1 MRHFY
6 ARASWPEG
14 CDPTS
19 MPNDEENLTCSLDR
33 QHLIRTCFVDFDR
46 SIVLVAEVLDEG
58 EKSIVGAGRIS
69 REEMSDDF
77 TFSLQVLL
85 GSAWCLFLHFCFP
98 LLQWEIFFSTKKHRR
113 PMLVSFSERGCP
125 IAARKDFCSSNIFTR
140 TFFAAARLGAKKYHI
155 LQRATPLLE
164 SLRYREPPSH
174 PCPKWRS
181 SDARTG
187 VQDYETAH
195 RVVYH
200 GGCCMYQGW
209 CVQRE
214 QEGLA
219 LSGGWIGLRV
229 GLGDGSLKSVYARDM
244 VSSWVSLWHLGAW
257 CRRSTKLWCLGFVK
271 PGGDAFP
278 S

>member
-85 GSAWCLFLHFCFP
+85 GSAWCHSFMFVFRCYGEKFSFP
-98 LLQWEIFFSTKKHRR
+98 QKST
-113 PMLVSFSERGCP
+113 
-125 IAARKDFCSSNIFTR
+125 
-140 TFFAAARLGAKKYHI
+140 
-155 LQRATPLLE
+155 
-164 SLRYREPPSH
+164 
-174 PCPKWRS
+174 
-181 SDARTG
+181 
-187 VQDYETAH
+187 
-195 RVVYH
+195 
-200 GGCCMYQGW
+200 GGLC
-209 CVQRE
+209 
-214 QEGLA
+214 
-219 LSGGWIGLRV
+219 
-229 GLGDGSLKSVYARDM
+229 
-244 VSSWVSLWHLGAW
+244 
-257 CRRSTKLWCLGFVK
+257 
-271 PGGDAFP
+271 
-278 S
+278 